1 MFETSHLADYQKN
14 NTTPFI
20 GSPAGLYRPF
30 EGRGHLVAMDWSRR
44 SMDDLYP
51 SRWTIEVFFKQIKQ
65 TLKLGDFLG
74 HSANAVRWQI
84 WTALLGRLFFLLLMG
99 WH

>member
-1 MFETSHLADYQKN
+1 MKMEPIESIQVLPPEHPQNGKAQGV
-14 NTTPFI
+14 I
-20 GSPAGLYRPF
+20 
-30 EGRGHLVAMDWSRR
+30 DWSRR

-74 HSANAVRWQI
+74 HSANAMRWQI
-84 WTALLGRLFFLLLMG
+84 WTALLRHSFFLLLMG